1 MCELDS
7 QVSRPQFQH
16 GEIALKKHP
25 LKGETAIK
33 ATVANLRCPHCNH
46 KGAFFGIGNCN
57 DVCWSEASKNQAGQV
72 QAVSFSAG
80 VRKCPNPECSG
91 MVQVVLRGGKLIE
104 SYPPEVIDFDST
116 NLPPA
121 ILASLE
127 EAIKAHAADCFK
139 ASALMVRRVLEE
151 LCDDKKAVGGDLKK
165 RLASLS
171 GNVVVPKELLD
182 AADELRL
189 LGNDAA
195 HISAKDYDKIG
206 LEEST
211 LAIEL
216 AKELLKAVY
225 QYASLVD
232 RLKALKKA

>member
-1 MCELDS
+1 
-7 QVSRPQFQH
+7 
-16 GEIALKKHP
+16 LKKHD
-25 LKGETAIK
+25 LKGATAASSAI
-33 ATVANLRCPHCNH
+33 ANLRCPHCNH
-46 KGAFFGIGNCN
+46 KGAFSGIANCS
-57 DVCWSEASKNQAGQV
+57 DAAWSEVITNEAGQPKS
-72 QAVSFSAG
+72 VSFSAG
-80 VRKCPNPECSG
+80 VRRCPNPECSG
-91 MVQVVLRGGKLIE
+91 MVQVVLRAGSKVIE

-116 NLPPA
+116 NLPSA

-127 EAIKAHAADCFK
+127 EAIKAHAAKCFK

-151 LCDDKKAVGGDLKK
+151 LCNDKKAVGSDLKK